1 MRHQQNSLMS
11 SRLFLSIALGEPT
24 AARAKWREQER
35 KNRRLFSASSPP
47 PNICLG
53 RRRQSEGE
61 AAGSGSSSNKATRR
75 QKVAVKGCRSQRPPS
90 ETLARRESQPPGT
103 SQLYVSDM
111 VFLAGGSEGANQYG
125 RTRRTGAVVVGWRE
139 VGVGGWRRSK
149 KCLHRHSGKS
159 SA

>member
-11 SRLFLSIALGEPT
+11 SRLFLWIALGEPT
-24 AARAKWREQER
+24 AARAKWREKQR

-61 AAGSGSSSNKATRR
+61 AAGSGSSNKATRR

-139 VGVGGWRRSK
+139 VGAGGWRRSK